1 MADFTYDG
9 AGEVP
14 VNVKMASVANWAGA
28 AVSLALIVGIAVWG
42 YKVIARDVSGV
53 PIVQAVSGPMRVAP
67 EDPGG
72 TLADHQGLAV
82 NAVAGQGAAAGP
94 ADRLM
99 LAPQAS
105 GLQADDVAL
114 GKLAPVTS
122 APEFQPS
129 LASNAEIVEI
139 EPKSAPIPESTTGK
153 DDDPLLA
160 LANEIAR
167 QSKPLS
173 ALSPETEGDV
183 LAALKAIPEG
193 TVVSPEPEPE
203 VKPSQASFD
212 GPGLRRSL
220 RPKVRP
226 AGLAAAPVTA
236 TPAVTT
242 AAREVNEIDPDSL
255 AVGTRLAQIGAF
267 DSPEAARAE
276 WRRLDAIFGDYLE
289 GKDRVIQK
297 ATSGGRVFY
306 RLRVHGFEDLA
317 DSRRFCAAFVARDVD
332 CIPAEAR

>member
-9 AGEVP
+9 AGVAP
-14 VNVKMASVANWAGA
+14 ASGKMASVTNWAGA
-28 AVSLALIVGIAVWG
+28 AVSLALIAGIGVWG

-53 PIVQAVSGPMRVAP
+53 PIVQAMSGPMRFAP
-67 EDPGG
+67 VDPGG

-94 ADRLM
+94 ADQLM
-99 LAPQAS
+99 LAPRPA

-114 GKLAPVTS
+114 GALAPTTVE
-122 APEFQPS
+122 PEFQPS
-129 LASNAEIVEI
+129 LAHNAEIVEI
-139 EPKSAPIPESTTGK
+139 EPKAAPIAESDPADG
-153 DDDPLLA
+153 DDPLLA
-160 LANEIAR
+160 LANQIAK

-173 ALSPETEGDV
+173 PVSPSDGAQDEV
-183 LAALKAIPEG
+183 LAALAAIPAG
-193 TVVSPEPEPE
+193 TIVTPEPESTL
-203 VKPSQASFD
+203 KQATFD

-226 AGLAAAPVTA
+226 AGLSAVQRTAAPVAAPAAA
-236 TPAVTT
+236 TVK
-242 AAREVNEIDPDSL
+242 EIDPETL
-255 AVGTRLAQIGAF
+255 AAGTRLVQIGAF
-267 DSPEAARAE
+267 DSPEAARTE
-276 WRRLDAIFGDYLE
+276 WTRLDAIFGDYLE

-306 RLRVHGFEDLA
+306 RLRAHGFEDLA

-332 CIPAEAR
+332 CIPAVAR